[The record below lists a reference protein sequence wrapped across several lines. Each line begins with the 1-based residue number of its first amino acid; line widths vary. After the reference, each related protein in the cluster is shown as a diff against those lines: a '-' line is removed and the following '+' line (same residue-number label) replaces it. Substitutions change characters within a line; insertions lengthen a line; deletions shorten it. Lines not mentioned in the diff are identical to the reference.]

1 MEPNTYSSELYHHGV
16 IGMKWGV
23 RRYQNKDGSLI
34 NKKRT
39 TSNSAEGRKSAPKK
53 KVEAKTKKTKTK
65 TKKSSKPK
73 TAKPKKK
80 RLSEMTDAEIN
91 ERLERMALEKK
102 YRDAQ
107 REERAQSRGKIFAM
121 NCLESIGKN
130 VIVNL
135 GTQAG
140 NHMVGNAINR
150 LAGVSSDDA
159 NKRIVNPQKGQTD
172 KK

>member
-16 IGMKWGV
+16 LGMKWGV

-53 KVEAKTKKTKTK
+53 KTKTK
-65 TKKSSKPK
+65 TSSVSK

-107 REERAQSRGKIFAM
+107 SEAMSQSRGKKFAM
-121 NCLESIGKN
+121 DCLESIGKN
-130 VIVNL
+130 VIINL
-135 GTQAG
+135 GTQSG
-140 NHMVGNAINR
+140 NHIVGNAINR
-150 LAGVSSDDA
+150 LGGVASDDE
-159 NKRIVNPQKGQTD
+159 KHRIVNPQKGQSD

>member
-23 RRYQNKDGSLI
+23 RRYQNKDGSPI

-53 KVEAKTKKTKTK
+53 KNK
-65 TKKSSKPK
+65 TKKSSEPK

-91 ERLERMALEKK
+91 ERLERMTLEKK

-107 REERAQSRGKIFAM
+107 RDEMAQSRGKNFAM

-140 NHMVGNAINR
+140 NHIVGNAINR

-159 NKRIVNPQKGQTD
+159 NKRIVNPQKGQSD

>member
-16 IGMKWGV
+16 LGMKWGV

-39 TSNSAEGRKSAPKK
+39 TSSSTVDRKSAPKK
-53 KVEAKTKKTKTK
+53 KTKAKTN
-65 TKKSSKPK
+65 KSSKPK
-73 TAKPKKK
+73 TAKSKKK

-91 ERLERMALEKK
+91 ERLERMNLEKK

-107 REERAQSRGKIFAM
+107 RDEMAQSRGKNFAT

-140 NHMVGNAINR
+140 NHIVGNAINR

>member
-1 MEPNTYSSELYHHGV
+1 MEPSTYSSELYHHGV
-16 IGMKWGV
+16 LGMKWGV

-39 TSNSAEGRKSAPKK
+39 TSKFAEGRKSAPKK
-53 KVEAKTKKTKTK
+53 KTKTK
-65 TKKSSKPK
+65 TSSVSK

-107 REERAQSRGKIFAM
+107 KEAAEAAQSRGQKFAM
-121 NCLESIGKN
+121 KCLESIGEK
-130 VIVNL
+130 VITNI
-135 GTQAG
+135 GTQVG
-140 NHMVGNAINR
+140 NHFFGEGINK
-150 LAGVSSDDA
+150 LAGVASDDV
-159 NKRIVNPQKGQTD
+159 NNRIVNPQKGQTD

>member
-16 IGMKWGV
+16 LGMKWGV

-39 TSNSAEGRKSAPKK
+39 TSKSAEGRKPA
-53 KVEAKTKKTKTK
+53 AKKKTKAK

-80 RLSEMTDAEIN
+80 SLSEMTDAEIN

-107 REERAQSRGKIFAM
+107 REEMAQSRGKKFAM
-121 NCLESIGKN
+121 DCLETIGKN
-130 VIVNL
+130 VITNL

-140 NHMVGNAINR
+140 NHIVGNAINR

>member
-39 TSNSAEGRKSAPKK
+39 TSSSAEGRKSAPKK
-53 KVEAKTKKTKTK
+53 KTKTK
-65 TKKSSKPK
+65 TSSVSK

-91 ERLERMALEKK
+91 ERLERMDLEKK

-107 REERAQSRGKIFAM
+107 KEAAEAAQSRGQKFAM
-121 NCLESIGKN
+121 KCLESIGEK
-130 VIVNL
+130 VITNI
-135 GTQAG
+135 GTQVG
-140 NHMVGNAINR
+140 NHFFGEGINR
-150 LAGVSSDDA
+150 LAGVASDDV
-159 NKRIVNPQKGQTD
+159 NNRIVNPQKGQSD

>member
-1 MEPNTYSSELYHHGV
+1 MESNTYSSELYHHGV
-16 IGMKWGV
+16 LGMKWGV

-39 TSNSAEGRKSAPKK
+39 TSSSTEGRKLAPKK
-53 KVEAKTKKTKTK
+53 EAK
-65 TKKSSKPK
+65 TKKSSKQK

-107 REERAQSRGKIFAM
+107 KEKMAQSRGKKFAM
-121 NCLESIGKN
+121 DCLETIGKN
-130 VIVNL
+130 VIINL

-140 NHMVGNAINR
+140 NHIVGNAINR

-159 NKRIVNPQKGQTD
+159 NKRIVNPQKGQSD

>member
-16 IGMKWGV
+16 LGMKWGV

-39 TSNSAEGRKSAPKK
+39 TSKSAEGRKSVPKK
-53 KVEAKTKKTKTK
+53 EAK

-80 RLSEMTDAEIN
+80 RLSEMTDAEIK
-91 ERLERMALEKK
+91 EHLERMALEKK
-102 YRDAQ
+102 YYDTQ
-107 REERAQSRGKIFAM
+107 REAAEAAQSRGQKFAM
-121 NCLESIGKN
+121 KCLESIGEK
-130 VIVNL
+130 VITNI
-135 GTQAG
+135 GTQVG
-140 NHMVGNAINR
+140 NHFFGEGINR
-150 LAGVSSDDA
+150 LAGVASDDV
-159 NKRIVNPQKGQTD
+159 NNRIVNPQKGQSD

>member
-16 IGMKWGV
+16 LGMKWGV

-39 TSNSAEGRKSAPKK
+39 TSRSTLGRKPATK
-53 KVEAKTKKTKTK
+53 KKTKTK
-65 TKKSSKPK
+65 TSSVSKN
-73 TAKPKKK
+73 AKPKKK
-80 RLSEMTDAEIN
+80 RLREMTDAEIN

-107 REERAQSRGKIFAM
+107 REEMAQSRGKKFAM
-121 NCLESIGKN
+121 DCLETIGKN
-130 VIVNL
+130 VITNL

-140 NHMVGNAINR
+140 NHIVGNAINR

>member
-1 MEPNTYSSELYHHGV
+1 MEPSTYSSELYHHGV
-16 IGMKWGV
+16 LGMKWGV

-39 TSNSAEGRKSAPKK
+39 TSKSVEVRKSAPKK
-53 KVEAKTKKTKTK
+53 KAKTKT
-65 TKKSSKPK
+65 SSVSK

-107 REERAQSRGKIFAM
+107 KEKMAQSRGKKFAM
-121 NCLESIGKN
+121 DCLENIGKN
-130 VIVNL
+130 VIINL

-140 NHMVGNAINR
+140 NHIVGNAINR

-159 NKRIVNPQKGQTD
+159 NKRIVNPQKGQSD

>member
-1 MEPNTYSSELYHHGV
+1 MEPNNYSSELYHHGV
-16 IGMKWGV
+16 LGMKWGV

-53 KVEAKTKKTKTK
+53 KTKTK
-65 TKKSSKPK
+65 TSSVSK

-80 RLSEMTDAEIN
+80 RLSEMTNDEIN

-107 REERAQSRGKIFAM
+107 KDKIAQNRGKKFAM
-121 NCLESIGKN
+121 DCLETIGKN
-130 VIVNL
+130 VITNL

-140 NHMVGNAINR
+140 NHIVGNAINR

-159 NKRIVNPQKGQTD
+159 NKRIVNPQKGQSD

>member
-16 IGMKWGV
+16 LGMKWGV

-39 TSNSAEGRKSAPKK
+39 TSKSAEGRKSA
-53 KVEAKTKKTKTK
+53 AKKKTKAK
-65 TKKSSKPK
+65 ASSVSKA
-73 TAKPKKK
+73 AKPKNK

-107 REERAQSRGKIFAM
+107 REEMAQSRGKKFTM
-121 NCLESIGKN
+121 DCLETIGKN
-130 VIVNL
+130 VITNL

-140 NHMVGNAINR
+140 NHIVGNAINR

>member
-1 MEPNTYSSELYHHGV
+1 MEPSNYSSELYHHGV
-16 IGMKWGV
+16 LGMKWGV

-39 TSNSAEGRKSAPKK
+39 TSSSTLGRKPATK
-53 KVEAKTKKTKTK
+53 KKTKTK

-73 TAKPKKK
+73 TVKSKKK

-107 REERAQSRGKIFAM
+107 REEIAQSRGKKFAM
-121 NCLESIGKN
+121 DCLETIGKN
-130 VIVNL
+130 VITNL

-140 NHMVGNAINR
+140 NHIVGNAINR

-159 NKRIVNPQKGQTD
+159 NKRIVNPQKGQAD

>member
-16 IGMKWGV
+16 LGMKWGV

-39 TSNSAEGRKSAPKK
+39 TSKSAEGRKSA
-53 KVEAKTKKTKTK
+53 AKKKTKTK
-65 TKKSSKPK
+65 TSSVSK

-91 ERLERMALEKK
+91 ERLDRMALEKK

-107 REERAQSRGKIFAM
+107 REEMAQSRGKKFAM
-121 NCLESIGKN
+121 DCLESIGKN
-130 VIVNL
+130 VIINL

-140 NHMVGNAINR
+140 NHVVGNAINR
-150 LAGVSSDDA
+150 LAGVSSDDG
-159 NKRIVNPQKGQTD
+159 NKRIVNHQKGQTD
-172 KK
+172 RK

>member
-16 IGMKWGV
+16 LGMKWGV

-39 TSNSAEGRKSAPKK
+39 TSNSAEGRKSAPKN
-53 KVEAKTKKTKTK
+53 KTKTK
-65 TKKSSKPK
+65 TSSVSK

-80 RLSEMTDAEIN
+80 RLSEMTNDEIN

-102 YRDAQ
+102 YRDA
-107 REERAQSRGKIFAM
+107 RRDEIAQNRGKNFAM

-140 NHMVGNAINR
+140 NHIVGNAINR
-150 LAGVSSDDA
+150 LGGVASDDEK
-159 NKRIVNPQKGQTD
+159 NRIVNPQKGQSD

>member
-39 TSNSAEGRKSAPKK
+39 TSRSTEGRKPA
-53 KVEAKTKKTKTK
+53 AKKKTKTK

-91 ERLERMALEKK
+91 ERLERMTLEKK

-107 REERAQSRGKIFAM
+107 RDEMAQSRGKNFAM

-140 NHMVGNAINR
+140 NHIAGNAINR

-159 NKRIVNPQKGQTD
+159 NKRIVNPQKGQSD

>member
-16 IGMKWGV
+16 LGMKWGV

-39 TSNSAEGRKSAPKK
+39 TSNSAEGRKSAPKN
-53 KVEAKTKKTKTK
+53 KTKTK
-65 TKKSSKPK
+65 TSSVSK

-80 RLSEMTDAEIN
+80 RLSEMTNDEIN

-107 REERAQSRGKIFAM
+107 RDEIAQNRGKNFAM

-140 NHMVGNAINR
+140 NHIVGNAINR
-150 LAGVSSDDA
+150 LGGVASDDEK
-159 NKRIVNPQKGQTD
+159 NRIVNPQKGQSD

>member
-39 TSNSAEGRKSAPKK
+39 TSSSVEGRKPAAKK
-53 KVEAKTKKTKTK
+53 KTKAKTK

-73 TAKPKKK
+73 TVKPKKK

-91 ERLERMALEKK
+91 ERLERMTLEKK

-107 REERAQSRGKIFAM
+107 RDEMAQSRGKNFAM

-140 NHMVGNAINR
+140 NHIVGNAVNR

-159 NKRIVNPQKGQTD
+159 NKRIVNPQKGQSD

>member
-1 MEPNTYSSELYHHGV
+1 MEPNTYSSELYHYGV
-16 IGMKWGV
+16 LGMKWGV

-34 NKKRT
+34 NKKRM
-39 TSNSAEGRKSAPKK
+39 TSKFAEGRKSAPKK
-53 KVEAKTKKTKTK
+53 KTKTK
-65 TKKSSKPK
+65 TSSVSK

-107 REERAQSRGKIFAM
+107 KEEMAQSRGKKFAM
-121 NCLESIGKN
+121 DCLETIGKN
-130 VIVNL
+130 VIINL
-135 GTQAG
+135 GTQGG
-140 NHMVGNAINR
+140 NHIVGNAINR
-150 LAGVSSDDA
+150 LAGVASDDV
-159 NKRIVNPQKGQTD
+159 NNRVVNPQKGQSD

>member
-1 MEPNTYSSELYHHGV
+1 MEPSTYSSELYHHGV
-16 IGMKWGV
+16 LGMKWGV

-53 KVEAKTKKTKTK
+53 KTKTK
-65 TKKSSKPK
+65 ASSVSK

-80 RLSEMTDAEIN
+80 RLSEMTNDEIN

-107 REERAQSRGKIFAM
+107 RDEIAQNRGKNFAM

-140 NHMVGNAINR
+140 NHIVGNAINR
-150 LAGVSSDDA
+150 LGGVASDDEK
-159 NKRIVNPQKGQTD
+159 NRIVNPQKGQSD

>member
-1 MEPNTYSSELYHHGV
+1 MEPSTYSSELYHHGV
-16 IGMKWGV
+16 LGMKWGV

-39 TSNSAEGRKSAPKK
+39 TSSSTLGRKPATK
-53 KVEAKTKKTKTK
+53 KKTKTK
-65 TKKSSKPK
+65 TSSVSK

-107 REERAQSRGKIFAM
+107 REEMAQSRGKKFAM
-121 NCLESIGKN
+121 DCLETIGKS
-130 VIVNL
+130 VITNL

-140 NHMVGNAINR
+140 NHIVGNAINR

-159 NKRIVNPQKGQTD
+159 SKRIVNPQKGQSD

>member
-1 MEPNTYSSELYHHGV
+1 MEPSTYSSELYHHGV
-16 IGMKWGV
+16 LGMKWGV

-39 TSNSAEGRKSAPKK
+39 TSSSTFGRKPATK
-53 KVEAKTKKTKTK
+53 KKTKTK
-65 TKKSSKPK
+65 MSSVSK

-80 RLSEMTDAEIN
+80 RLSEMTDSEIN

-107 REERAQSRGKIFAM
+107 REEMAQSRGKKFAM
-121 NCLESIGKN
+121 DCLETIGKS
-130 VIVNL
+130 VITNL

-140 NHMVGNAINR
+140 NHIVGNAINR

-159 NKRIVNPQKGQTD
+159 NKRIVNPQKGQSD

>member
-16 IGMKWGV
+16 LGMKWGV

-39 TSNSAEGRKSAPKK
+39 TSKSAEGRKSA
-53 KVEAKTKKTKTK
+53 AKKKTKAK
-65 TKKSSKPK
+65 ASSVSK

-80 RLSEMTDAEIN
+80 RLSEMTDSEIN

-107 REERAQSRGKIFAM
+107 REEMAQSRGKKFAM
-121 NCLESIGKN
+121 DCLETIGKN
-130 VIVNL
+130 VITNL

-140 NHMVGNAINR
+140 NHIVGNAINR

-159 NKRIVNPQKGQTD
+159 SKRIVNPQKGQTD

>member
-16 IGMKWGV
+16 LGMKWGV

-34 NKKRT
+34 NKKRE
-39 TSNSAEGRKSAPKK
+39 TSSSTLDRKLA
-53 KVEAKTKKTKTK
+53 ANKKTKTK
-65 TKKSSKPK
+65 TKTKESSKPK
-73 TAKPKKK
+73 TTKPKKK

-91 ERLERMALEKK
+91 ERLERMTLEKK

-107 REERAQSRGKIFAM
+107 RDEMAQSRGKNFAM

-140 NHMVGNAINR
+140 NHIVGNAINR

>member
-16 IGMKWGV
+16 LGMKWGV

-39 TSNSAEGRKSAPKK
+39 TSSSAEGRKPAPKK
-53 KVEAKTKKTKTK
+53 KNK

-73 TAKPKKK
+73 TVKPKKK
-80 RLSEMTDAEIN
+80 RLSEMTNDEIN
-91 ERLERMALEKK
+91 EHLERMALEKK

-107 REERAQSRGKIFAM
+107 RDAMTQSRGKNFAM

-140 NHMVGNAINR
+140 NHIVGNAINR
-150 LAGVSSDDA
+150 LGGVASDDEK
-159 NKRIVNPQKGQTD
+159 NRIVNPQKGQSD

>member
-16 IGMKWGV
+16 LGMKWGV

-34 NKKRT
+34 NKKRM
-39 TSNSAEGRKSAPKK
+39 TSNSAEGRKSAPR
-53 KVEAKTKKTKTK
+53 KKTKTK
-65 TKKSSKPK
+65 TSSVSK
-73 TAKPKKK
+73 TAKTKKK

-107 REERAQSRGKIFAM
+107 KEAAEAAQSRGQKFAM
-121 NCLESIGKN
+121 KCLESIGEK
-130 VIVNL
+130 VITNI
-135 GTQAG
+135 GTQVG
-140 NHMVGNAINR
+140 NHFFGEGINR
-150 LAGVSSDDA
+150 LAGVSSDDV
-159 NKRIVNPQKGQTD
+159 NNRIVNPQKGQTD

>member
-39 TSNSAEGRKSAPKK
+39 TSRSTGDRKSVAN
-53 KVEAKTKKTKTK
+53 KKTKTK
-65 TKKSSKPK
+65 ESSKPK

-91 ERLERMALEKK
+91 ERLERMTLEKK

-107 REERAQSRGKIFAM
+107 RDEMAQSRGKNFAM

-140 NHMVGNAINR
+140 NHVVGNAINR

>member
-1 MEPNTYSSELYHHGV
+1 MEPSTYSSELYHHGV
-16 IGMKWGV
+16 LGMKWGV

-39 TSNSAEGRKSAPKK
+39 TSSSAEGRKP
-53 KVEAKTKKTKTK
+53 VAKKKTKTK
-65 TKKSSKPK
+65 TSSVSK
-73 TAKPKKK
+73 TTKPKKK
-80 RLSEMTDAEIN
+80 RLSEMTDTEIN

-107 REERAQSRGKIFAM
+107 REEMTQSRGKKFAM
-121 NCLESIGKN
+121 DCLETIGKN
-130 VIVNL
+130 VITNL

-140 NHMVGNAINR
+140 NHIVGNAINR

-159 NKRIVNPQKGQTD
+159 NKRIVNPQKGQSD

>member
-1 MEPNTYSSELYHHGV
+1 MEPSAYSSELYHHGV
-16 IGMKWGV
+16 LGMKWGV

-39 TSNSAEGRKSAPKK
+39 TSSSTLGRKPATK
-53 KVEAKTKKTKTK
+53 KKTKTK
-65 TKKSSKPK
+65 TSSVSK

-91 ERLERMALEKK
+91 DRLERMALEKK

-107 REERAQSRGKIFAM
+107 REEMAQSRGKKFAM
-121 NCLESIGKN
+121 DCLETIGKN
-130 VIVNL
+130 VITNL

-140 NHMVGNAINR
+140 NHIVGNAINR

-159 NKRIVNPQKGQTD
+159 NKRIVNPQKGQSD

>member
-16 IGMKWGV
+16 LGMKWGV

-39 TSNSAEGRKSAPKK
+39 TSSSTVDRKSAPKK
-53 KVEAKTKKTKTK
+53 KTKAKIN
-65 TKKSSKPK
+65 KSSKPK

-91 ERLERMALEKK
+91 ERLERMNLEKK

-107 REERAQSRGKIFAM
+107 RDEMAQSRGKNFAM

-140 NHMVGNAINR
+140 NHIVGNAINR

>member
-1 MEPNTYSSELYHHGV
+1 MEPSAYSSELYHHGV
-16 IGMKWGV
+16 LGMKWGV

-39 TSNSAEGRKSAPKK
+39 TSSSAEGRKPA
-53 KVEAKTKKTKTK
+53 AKKKTKAK

-107 REERAQSRGKIFAM
+107 REEMAQSRGKKFAM
-121 NCLESIGKN
+121 DCLETIGKS
-130 VIVNL
+130 VITNL

-140 NHMVGNAINR
+140 NDIVGNAINR

-159 NKRIVNPQKGQTD
+159 NKRIVNPQKGQSD

>member
-1 MEPNTYSSELYHHGV
+1 MEPSTYSSELYHHGV
-16 IGMKWGV
+16 LGMKWGV

-39 TSNSAEGRKSAPKK
+39 TSSSAEGRKPA
-53 KVEAKTKKTKTK
+53 AKKKTKVK

-107 REERAQSRGKIFAM
+107 REEMAQSRGKKFAM
-121 NCLESIGKN
+121 DCLETIGKN
-130 VIVNL
+130 VITNL

-140 NHMVGNAINR
+140 NHIVGNAINR

-159 NKRIVNPQKGQTD
+159 NKRIVNPQKGQSD

>member
-16 IGMKWGV
+16 LGMKWGV

-39 TSNSAEGRKSAPKK
+39 TSSSAEGRKPA
-53 KVEAKTKKTKTK
+53 AKKKTKAK
-65 TKKSSKPK
+65 TNKSSKPK

-107 REERAQSRGKIFAM
+107 REEMAQSRGKKFAM
-121 NCLESIGKN
+121 DCLETIGKS
-130 VIVNL
+130 VITNL

-140 NHMVGNAINR
+140 NHIVGNAINR

-159 NKRIVNPQKGQTD
+159 NKRIVNPQKGQSD

>member
-16 IGMKWGV
+16 LGMKWGV

-39 TSNSAEGRKSAPKK
+39 TSSSTVDRKP
-53 KVEAKTKKTKTK
+53 VTNKKTKTNE
-65 TKKSSKPK
+65 SSKPK

-91 ERLERMALEKK
+91 ERLERMNLEKK

-107 REERAQSRGKIFAM
+107 RDEMAQSRGKNFAM

-140 NHMVGNAINR
+140 NHIVGNAINR

>member
-16 IGMKWGV
+16 LGMKWGV

-39 TSNSAEGRKSAPKK
+39 TSSSTFGRKPATK
-53 KVEAKTKKTKTK
+53 KKTKTK
-65 TKKSSKPK
+65 TSSVSK

-91 ERLERMALEKK
+91 DRLERMALEKK

-107 REERAQSRGKIFAM
+107 REEMAQSRGKKFAM
-121 NCLESIGKN
+121 DCLETIGKS
-130 VIVNL
+130 VITNL

-140 NHMVGNAINR
+140 NHIVGNAINR

-159 NKRIVNPQKGQTD
+159 NKRIVNPQKGQSD

>member
-1 MEPNTYSSELYHHGV
+1 MEPYTYSSELYHHGV
-16 IGMKWGV
+16 LGMKWGV

-39 TSNSAEGRKSAPKK
+39 TSKSAEGRKSA
-53 KVEAKTKKTKTK
+53 AKKKTKTR
-65 TKKSSKPK
+65 TSSVSK

-107 REERAQSRGKIFAM
+107 RDAMSQSRGKKFAM
-121 NCLESIGKN
+121 DCLESIGKN
-130 VIVNL
+130 VIINL
-135 GTQAG
+135 GTQGG
-140 NHMVGNAINR
+140 NHIVGNAINR
-150 LAGVSSDDA
+150 LAGVASDDE
-159 NKRIVNPQKGQTD
+159 KHRIVNPQKGQSD

>member
-16 IGMKWGV
+16 LGMKWGV

-39 TSNSAEGRKSAPKK
+39 NSSSTVDRKSAPKK
-53 KVEAKTKKTKTK
+53 KTKAKTN
-65 TKKSSKPK
+65 KSSKPK
-73 TAKPKKK
+73 TAKSKKK

-91 ERLERMALEKK
+91 ERLERMNLEKK

-107 REERAQSRGKIFAM
+107 RDEMAQSRGKNFAM

-140 NHMVGNAINR
+140 NHIVGNAINR

>member
-34 NKKRT
+34 NKKRK
-39 TSNSAEGRKSAPKK
+39 TSSSTLDRKPA
-53 KVEAKTKKTKTK
+53 VNKKTKTN
-65 TKKSSKPK
+65 KSSKPK

-91 ERLERMALEKK
+91 ERLERMTLEKK

-107 REERAQSRGKIFAM
+107 RDEMAQSRGKNFAM

-140 NHMVGNAINR
+140 NHIVGNAINR